1 MIKVGDIVL
10 KDNKDIW
17 LIVYA
22 FNRGNEY
29 MFKYLNDN
37 KINTIHIR
45 SSKNLSEYKDMRI
58 INV

>member
-1 MIKVGDIVL
+1 MIKIGDIVL

-22 FNRGNEY
+22 FKDGNDY
-29 MFKYLNDN
+29 IFKYLVNER
-37 KINTIHIR
+37 INTIYIR
-45 SSKNLSEYKDMRI
+45 LDKNLSEYGDIKV